1 MVMVMTGGARG
12 SRLLSVGLVL
22 AAASALAIGV
32 AGAAA
37 TLVRLS
43 TDPYTNASSQHR
55 TEVEPDSFAF
65 GSTMVAAFQ
74 VGRFFDGGASNVGYA
89 TSTNAGA
96 TWTNGFLPGT
106 TTFATP
112 AGPFGR
118 VSDPSVAYDAK
129 HGVWIISSLAI
140 DTFGNSIGPIASRSL
155 DGGLTF
161 QSPVSIAA
169 GSFPDKEWIVCD
181 NTPTSAFYGNCYVQ
195 WDDAG
200 AGNRVEMNTS
210 SDGGLT
216 WGTSRTTADNASGL
230 GGQPLVR
237 PNGTVVVPVS
247 GNFGRVF
254 FFTSSNGGASW
265 SASKTVAD
273 QTDHVVAANIRTE
286 PLPSAEIDKKG
297 RVFVAWQDCR
307 FRVSCSSNDIVY
319 AIIKPTDAVTAVQRV
334 PIDPTTST
342 VDHFAPGLAVD
353 RTTARRTVHLALT
366 YYYFPVANC
375 GSNCQLRIGFVS
387 SNDTGKTWST
397 PSDLDGA
404 MNSTWLANTNQ
415 GRMFGDY
422 ISTSFVNG
430 KAFPAMIVA
439 NAPVGSLFD
448 EAAYTTA
455 AGLFQTTPGTL
466 SAAGDQ
472 PVPNAASDHPPVA
485 APTAN

>member
-89 TSTNAGA
+89 TSTNGGA

-161 QSPVSIAA
+161 QSPVSIAT

-195 WDDAG
+195 WDDA
-200 AGNRVEMNTS
+200 
-210 SDGGLT
+210 
-216 WGTSRTTADNASGL
+216 
-230 GGQPLVR
+230 
-237 PNGTVVVPVS
+237 
-247 GNFGRVF
+247 
-254 FFTSSNGGASW
+254 
-265 SASKTVAD
+265 
-273 QTDHVVAANIRTE
+273 
-286 PLPSAEIDKKG
+286 
-297 RVFVAWQDCR
+297 
-307 FRVSCSSNDIVY
+307 
-319 AIIKPTDAVTAVQRV
+319 
-334 PIDPTTST
+334 
-342 VDHFAPGLAVD
+342 
-353 RTTARRTVHLALT
+353 
-366 YYYFPVANC
+366 
-375 GSNCQLRIGFVS
+375 
-387 SNDTGKTWST
+387 
-397 PSDLDGA
+397 
-404 MNSTWLANTNQ
+404 
-415 GRMFGDY
+415 
-422 ISTSFVNG
+422 
-430 KAFPAMIVA
+430 
-439 NAPVGSLFD
+439 
-448 EAAYTTA
+448 
-455 AGLFQTTPGTL
+455 
-466 SAAGDQ
+466 
-472 PVPNAASDHPPVA
+472 
-485 APTAN
+485 